1 MAIKQNRKNV
11 IYISPDGMLE
21 PLGYSQVLKY
31 LLEISTE
38 FEITL
43 ISFEKKVDL
52 SKTELKESVNDLCKD
67 HNIKWIWLKYDNWPK
82 ISSHLFN
89 IIKLFLVVFFL
100 LCRKRISLIHI
111 RSCFPGIVIPIL
123 ARIFAFKFIFD
134 MRGLW
139 ADEKHDRLGWSKK
152 SYKYR
157 FFKQLESW
165 LLVKSVKIITLTHGL
180 KKLLIESKKIPDNKI
195 GVIRTCADPKEFFP
209 INRGEKNSL
218 TIGYLGSM
226 DTAYSFEEIVK
237 FFKNFLKFHNNSTL
251 KILSKFDREDL
262 YALLRKYKI
271 PRSKVILNYAL
282 REELNKEINTFD
294 IVIFYLKENYSV
306 IASMPT
312 KVGEAL
318 SCGKPIICNPFNMD
332 IAELLENN
340 NIGFLYNF
348 KDEYEDSLNKKIMSL
363 VNSEVVKNNCIKT
376 AKTEFNL
383 ISAAQNYLEIYNK
396 VTEP

>member
-1 MAIKQNRKNV
+1 
-11 IYISPDGMLE
+11 MLE

-43 ISFEKKVDL
+43 ISFEKEVDL
-52 SKTELKESVNDLCKD
+52 SKTELKESVDDLCKD

-82 ISSHLFN
+82 LSSHLFN

-100 LCRKRISLIHI
+100 LCRKRISFIHI
-111 RSCFPGIVIPIL
+111 RSCFPGVVIPIL
-123 ARIFAFKFIFD
+123 ARIFNFEFIFD

-139 ADEKHDRLGWSKK
+139 ADEKHDRLGWSKT

-165 LLVKSVKIITLTHGL
+165 LLIKSVKIITLTLGL
-180 KKLLIESKKIPDNKI
+180 KKLLIESKKIPNNKI
-195 GVIRTCADPKEFFP
+195 EVIRTCADPKEFFP
-209 INRGEKNSL
+209 IKGSKKDSL

-237 FFKNFLKFHNNSTL
+237 FFHNFLKFHNNSTL
-251 KILSKFDREDL
+251 KILSKFDKEDL
-262 YALLRKYKI
+262 YVLLKKYKI
-271 PRSKVILNYAL
+271 PRSQVVMNYAL

-318 SCGKPIICNPFNMD
+318 SCGKPIICNTFNRD
-332 IAELLENN
+332 ISELVENN
-340 NIGFLYNF
+340 NIGYLYNF
-348 KDEYEDSLNKKIMSL
+348 KDEYEDSVNKKIMSL
-363 VNSEVVKNNCIKT
+363 VNSEVVKNNCIKL
-376 AKTEFNL
+376 AKIEFNL

-396 VTEP
+396 VTNK